1 MAIKI
6 PYVEVIAA
14 LLILLVAYYY
24 FLTKEKYIELP
35 KVAES
40 FDNIHVFNYNDILK
54 DEK

>member
-1 MAIKI
+1 MALKI

-24 FLTKEKYIELP
+24 FFTKEKYIELP

-40 FDNIHVFNYNDILK
+40 FDNIHVFNYDNILK
-54 DEK
+54 E